1 MDITLIQSHL
11 KNFGF
16 WATLHDI
23 GYRGLN
29 RVLLFETLRAI
40 WISYENLDKNF
51 LEAPPQFV
59 GRFLTPPE
67 IAALARNPESHVSE
81 EFAQL
86 ALAKDDNCYA
96 IFEGDI
102 LASFGWYSQQP
113 TLYRPG
119 LTLHFDP
126 SAVYMYHGFTF
137 PQYRGLRLHAVG
149 MSRALKEY
157 TDRGCKGLVSVVQ
170 SNNLASLRSCYRM
183 GYKDF
188 GNLRVIGLF
197 DHLWTF
203 RSRGCKSFQFFLEPT
218 HE

>member
-1 MDITLIQSHL
+1 MDITLIQSQL
-11 KNFGF
+11 KTFGF
-16 WATLHDI
+16 WATLHDL

-40 WISYENLDKNF
+40 WISYENLNKEF

-59 GRFLTPPE
+59 GRFLTRPE
-67 IAALARNPESHVSE
+67 IAALARDPQSHVSE

-86 ALAKDDNCYA
+86 ALAKDDHCYA
-96 IFEGDI
+96 IFEGDT
-102 LASFGWYSQQP
+102 LASFGWYSQKP

-119 LTLHFDP
+119 LALHFDP
-126 SAVYMYHGFTF
+126 SCVYMYHGFTF
-137 PQYRGLRLHAVG
+137 SQYRGLRLHAVG

-157 TDRGCKGLVSVVQ
+157 TDRGCKGLVSVVL

-188 GNLRVIGLF
+188 GSLRVIGLF

-203 RSRGCKSFQFFLEPT
+203 SSRGCKAQQFFLNPVVE
-218 HE
+218 